1 MSPASGKP
9 TVSITLALQGSLKS
23 VPHPRALGIG
33 PAPMVTPNTKLFQ
46 DGHPY
51 PGLPGPEPC
60 FWSCL
65 LVLTGT
71 RTQACVSDICLAW
84 LLVRV

>member
-33 PAPMVTPNTKLFQ
+33 PAPMVTPKHQALS
-46 DGHPY
+46 GWP
-51 PGLPGPEPC
+51 PLPRAA
-60 FWSCL
+60 WSRAVF
-65 LVLTGT
+65 LVLSPSADRHTDAGM
-71 RTQACVSDICLAW
+71 CE
-84 LLVRV
+84 